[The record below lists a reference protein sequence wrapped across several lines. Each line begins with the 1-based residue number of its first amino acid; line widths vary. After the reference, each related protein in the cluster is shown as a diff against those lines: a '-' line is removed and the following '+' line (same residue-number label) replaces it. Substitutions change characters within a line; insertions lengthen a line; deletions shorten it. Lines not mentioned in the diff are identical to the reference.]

1 MPLSN
6 VSVPKSSVSRV
17 PCNVEGIS
25 PELEKVFIKE
35 NNGKEEVSK
44 VRLHGMFESFS
55 FFNITNYLRSPL
67 YSNSFIRYN
76 SHTIQFITLKVH
88 TSVTVF

>member
-6 VSVPKSSVSRV
+6 ISVPKSVVSRV

-35 NNGKEEVSK
+35 NNGKEDVSK
-44 VRLHGMFESFS
+44 VSLHGMFE
-55 FFNITNYLRSPL
+55 FFKKKKILLTVS
-67 YSNSFIRYN
+67 
-76 SHTIQFITLKVH
+76 KVL
-88 TSVTVF
+88 FW

>member
-6 VSVPKSSVSRV
+6 ISVPKSTVSRV

-35 NNGKEEVSK
+35 NSGKEEVSK
-44 VRLHGMFESFS
+44 VS
-55 FFNITNYLRSPL
+55 L
-67 YSNSFIRYN
+67 Y
-76 SHTIQFITLKVH
+76 
-88 TSVTVF
+88 

>member
-6 VSVPKSSVSRV
+6 ISVPKSAVSRV

-44 VRLHGMFESFS
+44 VSLYGMFEFFFINIVNCLKSSF
-55 FFNITNYLRSPL
+55 L
-67 YSNSFIRYN
+67 
-76 SHTIQFITLKVH
+76 
-88 TSVTVF
+88 VTVLNVIHIP

>member
-6 VSVPKSSVSRV
+6 ISVPKSTISRM

-35 NNGKEEVSK
+35 NSGKEEVSK
-44 VRLHGMFESFS
+44 VRLYLYILVIFNCQNLGMSINF
-55 FFNITNYLRSPL
+55 
-67 YSNSFIRYN
+67 
-76 SHTIQFITLKVH
+76 
-88 TSVTVF
+88 

>member
-6 VSVPKSSVSRV
+6 ISVPKSSVSRV

-44 VRLHGMFESFS
+44 VRLYGIFKWFFS
-55 FFNITNYLRSPL
+55 LLLQNLSEAL
-67 YSNSFIRYN
+67 GG
-76 SHTIQFITLKVH
+76 Q
-88 TSVTVF
+88 VTTAYGDKIDIP

>member
-6 VSVPKSSVSRV
+6 ISVPKSSVSRV

-44 VRLHGMFESFS
+44 VRLHGMFESF
-55 FFNITNYLRSPL
+55 FF
-67 YSNSFIRYN
+67 F
-76 SHTIQFITLKVH
+76 
-88 TSVTVF
+88 

>member
-6 VSVPKSSVSRV
+6 ISVPKSSVSRV

-35 NNGKEEVSK
+35 NNGKEDVSK
-44 VRLHGMFESFS
+44 VRVYGMLESLFS
-55 FFNITNYLRSPL
+55 LIL
-67 YSNSFIRYN
+67 
-76 SHTIQFITLKVH
+76 
-88 TSVTVF
+88 